1 MALAWG
7 PTAARVLGSR
17 GYKERHVYRVA
28 GCPGY
33 QAMRSLAWQPR
44 PVAKRAISAELGA
57 RGGED
62 GRFRFNG
69 ASVDAVATAALA
81 DPELDVPPAEAEAPA
96 RGDGADGAAEAG
108 GAGAAPAAQ
117 GTLAVHAGEKDG
129 RPRVADS
136 LTTPIVQTST
146 YTFRDTAELIAYQ
159 EGRYGSYEY
168 GRYGN
173 PTTRTCEEK
182 IRVLEGAED
191 CLVRT
196 RAGPAAGQRSLQ
208 PLESLPAR
216 AGRRAHSDARGAS
229 FRAPAGGGV
238 ADKPLAGV
246 GHSRRLGR
254 ELLANSGR
262 RRSWLRGP

>member
-1 MALAWG
+1 MHFLLIAL
-7 PTAARVLGSR
+7 T
-17 GYKERHVYRVA
+17 VA
-28 GCPGY
+28 LCRAF

-44 PVAKRAISAELGA
+44 AVAVRAISEELAA

-62 GRFRFNG
+62 GSFRFNG
-69 ASVDAVATAALA
+69 ASVDAAAAVA
-81 DPELDVPPAEAEAPA
+81 DPELDLPAAAEAP
-96 RGDGADGAAEAG
+96 GDGIGSDGAGEAG
-108 GAGAAPAAQ
+108 PSNQPSPSSPNGGSPPAAQ
-117 GTLAVHAGEKDG
+117 DTLSVHAGEKAG

-146 YTFRDTAELIAYQ
+146 YTFRNTAELIAYQ

-196 RAGPAAGQRSLQ
+196 WCLIVT
-208 PLESLPAR
+208 LTCCEESLP
-216 AGRRAHSDARGAS
+216 GLLGA
-229 FRAPAGGGV
+229 
-238 ADKPLAGV
+238 
-246 GHSRRLGR
+246 
-254 ELLANSGR
+254 LLALSFSLVGAA
-262 RRSWLRGP
+262 WGD

>member
-7 PTAARVLGSR
+7 PTAASVLGSR

-44 PVAKRAISAELGA
+44 AVGVRAISAELAA

-62 GRFRFNG
+62 GSFRFNG
-69 ASVDAVATAALA
+69 VSVDAAAAVA
-81 DPELDVPPAEAEAPA
+81 DPELDLPA
-96 RGDGADGAAEAG
+96 GDAADGQQMPADGNGAGEAG
-108 GAGAAPAAQ
+108 PSDRQPPNGGAPPAAQ
-117 GTLAVHAGEKDG
+117 DTLSVHAGEKEG

-146 YTFRDTAELIAYQ
+146 YTFRNTAELIAYQ

-191 CLVRT
+191 CLVRLCLSLCSAWSVSYGLSAPAHVRGEDP
-196 RAGPAAGQRSLQ
+196 RAGGRRGLPGAPAPCLLQ
-208 PLESLPAR
+208 PLLAHFSRQPHR
-216 AGRRAHSDARGAS
+216 A
-229 FRAPAGGGV
+229 
-238 ADKPLAGV
+238 
-246 GHSRRLGR
+246 
-254 ELLANSGR
+254 
-262 RRSWLRGP
+262 

>member
-1 MALAWG
+1 MCLKFHSALLNDSS
-7 PTAARVLGSR
+7 T
-17 GYKERHVYRVA
+17 VA
-28 GCPGY
+28 VCRAL

-44 PVAKRAISAELGA
+44 AVAVRAISEELAA

-62 GRFRFNG
+62 GSFRFNG
-69 ASVDAVATAALA
+69 ASVDAAAAVA
-81 DPELDVPPAEAEAPA
+81 DPELDLPAAAEAP
-96 RGDGADGAAEAG
+96 GDGNGSDGAGEAG
-108 GAGAAPAAQ
+108 PSNQPLSSPNGGSPPAAQ
-117 GTLAVHAGEKDG
+117 DTLSVHAGEKAG

-146 YTFRDTAELIAYQ
+146 YTFRNTAELIAYQ

-196 RAGPAAGQRSLQ
+196 WCSHSYTHVLQ
-208 PLESLPAR
+208 GE
-216 AGRRAHSDARGAS
+216 
-229 FRAPAGGGV
+229 
-238 ADKPLAGV
+238 
-246 GHSRRLGR
+246 LGR
-254 ELLANSGR
+254 SAWCASCCVFLTSR
-262 RRSWLRGP
+262 CCVRPRICK

>member
-44 PVAKRAISAELGA
+44 PVAKRAICAELGA
-57 RGGED
+57 RGGEE

-108 GAGAAPAAQ
+108 AGAGAPAPAAAAPHGGAPPAAQ

-191 CLVRT
+191 CLVRP
-196 RAGPAAGQRSLQ
+196 AVGPLPPGLPPAAG
-208 PLESLPAR
+208 EPAD
-216 AGRRAHSDARGAS
+216 ARRAPSARRRARGVRRC
-229 FRAPAGGGV
+229 RATAGGV
-238 ADKPLAGV
+238 DVRVDATAAQV
-246 GHSRRLGR
+246 S
-254 ELLANSGR
+254 S
-262 RRSWLRGP
+262 